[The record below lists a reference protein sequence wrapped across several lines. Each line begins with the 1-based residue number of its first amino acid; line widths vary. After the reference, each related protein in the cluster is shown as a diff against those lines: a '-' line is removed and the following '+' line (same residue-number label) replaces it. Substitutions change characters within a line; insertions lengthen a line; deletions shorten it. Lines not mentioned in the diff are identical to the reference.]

1 MREFPEPPNLNLNEG
16 VRSIRSEME
25 KQNLYPPIFFT
36 YPLYEDSV
44 NVVLFNED
52 QPTEWEKI
60 RKYLEKNK
68 YIDNKVARD
77 ISGIVQV
84 HKMSRLLRK
93 WSDKGLIIKI
103 EAESK
108 NPRDTKY
115 KLSNIDEMKND

>member
-16 VRSIRSEME
+16 VRSMRSEME

-44 NVVLFNED
+44 KVVLFNED
-52 QPTEWEKI
+52 QLTEWEKV
-60 RKYLEKNK
+60 RKYLERNK
-68 YIDNKVARD
+68 YIDNKIARD

-84 HKMSRLLRK
+84 YKMSRLFKK
-93 WSDKGLIIKI
+93 WVDKGLIIKI

-115 KLSNIDEMKND
+115 KLSNINEMKNN